1 MLNKQY
7 LQVKVKDFTK
17 SLYWSSLSSFLS
29 LFLLQE
35 LENII
40 SQMMHVA
47 EYLEWDVTELN
58 PVCTSWFNCWLNLE
72 GAFLFLEP

>member
-1 MLNKQY
+1 MLTLWHTRIIQPLKNKY
-7 LQVKVKDFTK
+7 NP
-17 SLYWSSLSSFLS
+17 
-29 LFLLQE
+29 LFIFVSPFISPSPPLLQE

-58 PVCTSWFNCWLNLE
+58 PV
-72 GAFLFLEP
+72 GIGVI

>member
-1 MLNKQY
+1 MLNSKTY
-7 LQVKVKDFTK
+7 INRILLIFFPFPLLLSPLLFLFLF
-17 SLYWSSLSSFLS
+17 SL
-29 LFLLQE
+29 LLQE

-58 PVCTSWFNCWLNLE
+58 PV
-72 GAFLFLEP
+72 GV

>member
-1 MLNKQY
+1 MLNKSIPVSQSWR
-7 LQVKVKDFTK
+7 LTK
-17 SLYWSSLSSFLS
+17 TLYSFCLSPSPL
-29 LFLLQE
+29 LLQE

-58 PVCTSWFNCWLNLE
+58 PV
-72 GAFLFLEP
+72 GIGMI